1 MRRESLF
8 FDIKDNI
15 RWFFQRGR
23 KGYCDKDIWELNTW
37 LATTFS

>member
-15 RWFFQRGR
+15 RWFLQRGR
-23 KGYCDKDIWELNTW
+23 INCVVNKQDFPL
-37 LATTFS
+37 